1 MANHDAIVR
10 QKLLIIGKLGEAEI
24 RDQRKENK
32 RLTGR
37 GWGCLGGGGLDTVW
51 GGARRPRRQEKPGER
66 SVRPRF
72 TRFPF
77 RLAAIARPRA
87 ADLRGMPI
95 SSIETYRV
103 MQWER
108 SGQNSNDPSH
118 NTLPYSASVT
128 CHEIYPLLTSLTLVH
143 DV

>member
-1 MANHDAIVR
+1 VANHEAIVR

-66 SVRPRF
+66 SGCPRF

-77 RLAAIARPRA
+77 RLAAIARPRTV
-87 ADLRGMPI
+87 DLRGI
-95 SSIETYRV
+95 AITTIETYAYHPARP
-103 MQWER
+103 EGSR
-108 SGQNSNDPSH
+108 SLSETLDRMLGSPS
-118 NTLPYSASVT
+118 
-128 CHEIYPLLTSLTLVH
+128 LVFGMRLIS
-143 DV
+143 D